1 MIKTWHIVTFALLF
15 TLIIASK
22 PLASIAKQPVV
33 KPEMTPTIVVS
44 PEERTKYPAL
54 QGASCGTI
62 GPQGEDAAPILPG
75 TTNGTIGPPGLDA
88 TALEPTDD
96 HRGAFMPVLILAFA
110 ASSVIGAFRTLRNN
124 KKNALWIYG
133 GVAVI
138 VLMTTGFLWGTSNIF

>member
-15 TLIIASK
+15 NLIIASK
-22 PLASIAKQPVV
+22 PLASDAKQPVV

-44 PEERTKYPAL
+44 PEPVSQSPIL
-54 QGASCGTI
+54 QGASCGGI
-62 GPQGEDAAPILPG
+62 LPQGEGVAPMLSG
-75 TTNGTIGPPGLDA
+75 TTNGTIGPPTLDA
-88 TALEPTDD
+88 TALEPTDK
-96 HRGAFMPVLILAFA
+96 HQSAFIPVLILAFA
-110 ASSVIGAFRTLRNN
+110 ASSVLGAFRTLRKN

>member
-1 MIKTWHIVTFALLF
+1 MFKTWHIVTFTLLF
-15 TLIIASK
+15 TLIISSM
-22 PLASIAKQPVV
+22 PLASDAKQPVV
-33 KPEMTPTIVVS
+33 RPEMTPTIVVS
-44 PEERTKYPAL
+44 PEEREKYPVL

-62 GPQGEDAAPILPG
+62 GPQGEDAAPMLPG

-88 TALEPTDD
+88 TALEPNDD
-96 HRGAFMPVLILAFA
+96 HRGAFMPVLILTFA
-110 ASSVIGAFRTLRNN
+110 ASSVIGAYRTLRNN